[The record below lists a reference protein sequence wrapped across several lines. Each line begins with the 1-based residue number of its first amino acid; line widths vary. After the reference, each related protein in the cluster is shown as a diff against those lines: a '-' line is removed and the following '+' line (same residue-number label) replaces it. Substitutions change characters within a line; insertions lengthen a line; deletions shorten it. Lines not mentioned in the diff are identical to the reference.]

1 MGAHSIAGAEG
12 ATRVHRASL
21 MGSGCYTIC
30 SREASET
37 TPSEPGHAMHQS
49 SFKVIVVLPVF
60 NEELNIG
67 PLLDKLR
74 EHLTD
79 SFLSY
84 EVVVVDDGS
93 TDRSAPILEEYAGRQ
108 PLHIL
113 RHRVN
118 LGLGATLR
126 DGLYYAG
133 GIAGDKDIIVTM
145 DADASHTPGLILRMV
160 RMVREGHDVVIAS
173 RYQAGSVVRGVTCH
187 RRVISWLGS
196 FLMRVTFP
204 IKGVRDYT
212 CGYRAYVGG
221 ALKAAMARY
230 GETFVDQDGFQCMVD
245 VLLKLR
251 GMPLIFGEAPLILR
265 YDFKQGASKM
275 RLGRTLVQ
283 TLRLLAR
290 RRMGR

>member
-1 MGAHSIAGAEG
+1 
-12 ATRVHRASL
+12 
-21 MGSGCYTIC
+21 
-30 SREASET
+30 
-37 TPSEPGHAMHQS
+37 
-49 SFKVIVVLPVF
+49 
-60 NEELNIG
+60 
-67 PLLDKLR
+67 
-74 EHLTD
+74 
-79 SFLSY
+79 
-84 EVVVVDDGS
+84 
-93 TDRSAPILEEYAGRQ
+93 
-108 PLHIL
+108 
-113 RHRVN
+113 
-118 LGLGATLR
+118 
-126 DGLYYAG
+126 YAG

-173 RYQAGSVVRGVTCH
+173 RYQAGSVVRGVTYH

-204 IKGVRDYT
+204 IMGVRDYT
-212 CGYRAYVGG
+212 CGYRTYVGG

-290 RRMGR
+290 RRVGRGVGGRRSSMSTTIGRHTGTIAARTHRASFASIIGCWPRTWDRRDRFRCWMWDAHSGAFWRHCRASGSGTESTPARMPLSRAERGSRASAWPLPRSRQRHFADHSMRSPALT